1 VPVIPFVILSSPV
14 VMHLLGLD
22 FPILLNVN
30 VVIGLEDANFVV
42 GEFDPGDQS
51 ARSRTWPEVVVRT

>member
-1 VPVIPFVILSSPV
+1 
-14 VMHLLGLD
+14 MHLLGLD

-42 GEFDPGDQS
+42 GEFDREAFNQGKLMLDHS
-51 ARSRTWPEVVVRT
+51 T